1 MQTRRT
7 FLGRLAGLAATV
19 GLAPRELTARS
30 SAPYI
35 EHSEQNFD
43 IAVIGAGMFG
53 SAAARYLSAVAE
65 GIALIGPQ
73 EPRDGESHSGVF
85 ASHYDETRLT
95 RVVDPDLIWATLAKR
110 SVARYRELERAS
122 GIEFYSE
129 SGYMMVT
136 PGGGAREWFDFPAMR
151 AVARDLNV
159 ELNELDDVALKN
171 RFPTLRFTPGS
182 VGLLQQRDAGIINPR
197 RLVAAQQK
205 VARAQGT
212 TLIREVVVGLRP
224 TGTGVE
230 IQTRSGDTLNANRVL
245 LATGAYAN
253 ANNLLPRELD
263 MQIRAAMVMLAEVP
277 QETDFD
283 WPSILYVKTDGAE
296 PFWGLLMPP
305 VTYPDGRRYV
315 KTMDDYYGPRSLS
328 SSAELGS
335 WYQSHGHQNHYS
347 VLQRALEE
355 IAPTL
360 QISGTR
366 FVPCLIADSATHYPY
381 IDMISER
388 IGVVAGGNGKGAKS
402 SDEIGRLGA
411 EMIRTGDWPPSLPE
425 ALFSARIMKR

>member
-1 MQTRRT
+1 
-7 FLGRLAGLAATV
+7 
-19 GLAPRELTARS
+19 
-30 SAPYI
+30 
-35 EHSEQNFD
+35 
-43 IAVIGAGMFG
+43 MFG
-53 SAAARYLSAVAE
+53 SAAARYLSAEGE
-65 GIALIGPQ
+65 GIALIGPA

-110 SVARYRELERAS
+110 SVARYRELERSS

-151 AVARDLNV
+151 TVARDLDV
-159 ELNELDDVALKN
+159 ELSELDDVALRD

-197 RLVAAQQK
+197 RLVAAQQA
-205 VARAQGT
+205 VASAQGAA
-212 TLIREVVVGLRP
+212 LIPEVVVGLRP

-230 IQTRSGDTLNANRVL
+230 IQTRSGSMLNANRVL

-253 ANNLLPRELD
+253 ANSLLPRRLD
-263 MQIRAAMVMLAEVP
+263 MEIRAAMVMLAEVP
-277 QETDFD
+277 RETDFD
-283 WPSILYVKTDGAE
+283 WPSMLYVKTDGAA

-315 KTMDDYYGPRSLS
+315 KTMDDYYGPRSLGAS
-328 SSAELGS
+328 TDLSR
-335 WYQSHGHQNHYS
+335 WYESNGHQNHHS
-347 VLQRALEE
+347 VLQRALGE

-360 QISGTR
+360 PVSGTR
-366 FVPCLIADSATHYPY
+366 FVPCLIADTATHYPY
-381 IDMISER
+381 IDMVSER
-388 IGVVAGGNGKGAKS
+388 IGVVVGGNGKGAKS

-411 EMIRTGDWPPSLPE
+411 EMIRTEEWSTSLPRG
-425 ALFSARIMKR
+425 LFTAKIIKR